1 MKKEDHMVSVGYLGP
16 EGTFSH
22 QAAVALYGE
31 SASFYTGE
39 TIEDVFSMVENGVCE
54 QGVVPVENSYEGSVN
69 ITMDLLYKY
78 NIGVCGEFFMRIRL
92 YLLAGAEQPGGIKRL
107 YSHPMALD
115 QCRAWLKDNMPGLP
129 ITEVASTSLAVKMA
143 ADDPE
148 AVAIGSRLSGERHGL
163 KTLYEHIEDDP
174 YNITRFL
181 VIGKD
186 RVGPTGKD
194 KTSILFSL
202 LHKPGTLYRFL
213 GGLAK
218 RDINVTRIESRPMRR
233 KRWEYLFFMDIEGHE
248 KDPVLKEAL
257 MEMEGDCVFLKRLGS
272 YPAGGDPWD

>member
-1 MKKEDHMVSVGYLGP
+1 MKKEDDKASVAYLGP
-16 EGTFSH
+16 EATFSH
-22 QAAVALYGE
+22 QAAIALYGE
-31 SASFYTGE
+31 SASFHAAE
-39 TIEDVFSMVENGVCE
+39 TIEGVFSLVNGGVCE
-54 QGVVPVENSYEGSVN
+54 RGVVPVENSYEGSVN
-69 ITMDLLYKY
+69 ITMDLLYRY
-78 NIGVCGEFFMRIRL
+78 DIGICGEFFMRIRHC
-92 YLLAGAEQPGGIKRL
+92 LLAVTEQPGGIKRL
-107 YSHPMALD
+107 YSHPMAID
-115 QCRAWLKDNMPGLP
+115 QCRAWLKDNMPGVP
-129 ITEVASTSLAVKMA
+129 VTEVASTSLAANKA

-148 AVAIGSRLSGERHGL
+148 AVAIGSRLSGERYGL
-163 KTLYEHIEDDP
+163 KTLYENIEDDP

-186 RVGPTGKD
+186 RVEPTGND

-202 LHKPGTLYRFL
+202 LHKPGTLYRYL
-213 GGLAK
+213 GVLAK

-233 KRWEYLFFMDIEGHE
+233 KSWEYLFFMDIEGHE